1 LRDVLIV
8 GAGPAGLFAA
18 KTLAE
23 AGLSVLVVDAG
34 EPIEG
39 RSCPAVERGRCQRC
53 TPCRV
58 MCGIGGAGG
67 MSSGTLNLS
76 PQVGGELSRLA
87 GGERRAWELI
97 GEVDGTF
104 LRHGAPQELKEV
116 GGKGVKWLEEKAR
129 RAGIRFIPIRQRHIG
144 SELLP
149 GVVGSFVRELAGRG
163 VVFLPRLRV
172 ERVGRGWVSAGG
184 RRLGAKYLLL
194 APGRF
199 GAEWL
204 LSQAQALGMRYEY
217 GPIDIGVRVETPA
230 RVLEPAVR
238 VSWDPKFHILTDTFR
253 DFVRTFCCN
262 YRGFVLEERYG
273 DFAGVNGQSLRARKS
288 NNANF
293 ALLVRV
299 ELTHPVTNTLAYGS
313 SIARLATAIGGGFP
327 LLQRLG
333 DLRRGRRSTWERI
346 RSGGLKPTLLSVTPG
361 DISMALPGR
370 MVTDLVEALEKL
382 DRVLPGVAS
391 DRTLLYAP
399 ELKLYAL
406 RVVVDENMQTS
417 VPGIF
422 VAGDGAGL
430 SRGIVGA
437 AATGILAARGIL
449 RKEGAE

>member
-18 KTLAE
+18 KTLVE
-23 AGLSVLVVDAG
+23 AGLSVVVVDAG
-34 EPIEG
+34 EPIEK
-39 RSCPAVERGRCQRC
+39 RSCPAVEKGKCQRC
-53 TPCRV
+53 SPCRV

-76 PQVGGELSRLA
+76 PKIGGDLSRLA
-87 GGERRAWELI
+87 GGERKAWELI
-97 GEVDGTF
+97 GEVDRTF
-104 LRHGAPQELKEV
+104 LLHGAPQELKEV
-116 GGKGVKWLEEKAR
+116 EGKGVRWLEEKAG
-129 RAGIRFIPIRQRHIG
+129 RAGMRFIPIRQRHIG

-149 GVVGSFVRELAGRG
+149 GVIGSFVRELSDKG
-163 VVFLPRLRV
+163 VTFLARLRV
-172 ERVGRGWVSAGG
+172 DGVGRGWVSAGG
-184 RRLGAKYLLL
+184 RRLRAKHILL

-230 RVLEPAVR
+230 KVLEPAVR
-238 VSWDPKFHILTDTFR
+238 VSWDPKFHIQTETFR

-299 ELTHPVTNTLAYGS
+299 ELTHPVTNTLSYGS

-346 RSGGLKPTLLSVTPG
+346 KGGLKPTLLSVTPG

-370 MVTDLVEALEKL
+370 IVTDILEALEKL

-406 RVVVDENMQTS
+406 RVVVDENMRTS

-449 RKEGAE
+449 REEGVE

>member
-18 KTLAE
+18 KTLVE
-23 AGLSVLVVDAG
+23 AGLSVTVVDAG
-34 EPIEG
+34 EPIEN
-39 RSCPAVERGRCQRC
+39 RFCPASERGRCQRC

-76 PQVGGELSRLA
+76 PHVGGDLVKLA
-87 GGERRAWELI
+87 GGREKAWELV
-97 GEVDGTF
+97 GEVDRTF
-104 LRHGAPQELKEV
+104 LRHGAPLELRGENIEEV
-116 GGKGVKWLEEKAR
+116 RKLEEKAK
-129 RAGIRFIPIRQRHIG
+129 RAGIKFVPILQRHIG
-144 SELLP
+144 SEVLQQ
-149 GVVGSFVRELAGRG
+149 VVGSLVRELAEKG

-172 ERVGRGWVSAGG
+172 EKIGRGWVIA
-184 RRLGAKYLLL
+184 AKKKLRARYLLI

-204 LSQAQALGMRYEY
+204 LSQAQALGMKYRY
-217 GPIDIGVRVETPA
+217 GPIDIGVRVETKDE
-230 RVLEPAVR
+230 VMEPAIKVA
-238 VSWDPKFHILTDTFR
+238 WDPKFHITTDTFR

-273 DFAGVNGQSLRARKS
+273 DFAGVNGQTLRGKKS
-288 NNANF
+288 DNANF

-299 ELTHPVTNTLAYGS
+299 ELTQPVTNTLAYGS

-346 RSGGLKPTLLSVTPG
+346 KHGGVRPTLLSVTPG

-370 MVTDLVEALEKL
+370 MITDLLEALEKL
-382 DRVLPGVAS
+382 DQVLPGVAS
-391 DRTLLYAP
+391 DDTLLYAP

-406 RVVVDENMQTS
+406 RILVDENMETS
-417 VPGIF
+417 VPEIF

-437 AATGILAARGIL
+437 ASTGILAARGIL
-449 RKEGAE
+449 KKEGLN